1 MWAQYPDG
9 NGDLQWAMIPYYCE
23 FFKQFVVLLNKLYET
38 VNKKWRPEQITAYQT
53 YLVDVSNYITN
64 YIWTGAVTDLNMFY
78 TAM

>member
-1 MWAQYPDG
+1 
-9 NGDLQWAMIPYYCE
+9 MIPYYCE

-38 VNKKWRPEQITAYQT
+38 VNKKWKPEQITAYQT
-53 YLVDVSNYITN
+53 YLVDVSTYITN